1 MKSIS
6 QLEIHKKNFKVD
18 FWLVIG
24 SNTSQNKVFGPPIA
38 LWKVQRNLEPKSG
51 IYESMQFFM
60 LFQNMNSKIRKK
72 MKKMLKSWKY
82 VNQGRKVQK
91 WADK

>member
-1 MKSIS
+1 
-6 QLEIHKKNFKVD
+6 LFKVE

-72 MKKMLKSWKY
+72 NEENAQIVEIRQS
-82 VNQGRKVQK
+82 G
-91 WADK
+91 